1 MVVYFDDLLISGADR
16 AEHDERMGE
25 VLSRFRKSQR

>member
-1 MVVYFDDLLISGADR
+1 MVVYFDDLFDADR